1 MGIKNIIKKSGVKAA
16 DTVAKLAVLSPEQL
30 RNVQEQRE
38 LYLSEIPSMD
48 DSSAEE
54 LTRRLLAASSI
65 EIYSEYLQHIHDMYT
80 PVKREIEYDGSFYV
94 AHNIRFINITKWV
107 TDKKENSLEKL
118 VNVYQ
123 VLSDENCNIALV
135 FNRTCNETNVFLAV
149 VNTDNADDNVDIEN
163 YRKRLIEAIK
173 GNFPGAE
180 WNDKN
185 GSGIL
190 PCLKNSLPYSVA
202 SASNIPGEKSE
213 KFISQTIEKLLDG
226 IVPDTRD
233 KEYTIILLA
242 TPIKD
247 VENRKLHLA
256 ELYSALAPYAG
267 WQTNFVYTES
277 AGTNSMATFGVN
289 AGVSAGIQQGQNISR
304 TNSRGTTNSTGSS
317 ESSSTGS
324 STTNS
329 TGSSNANS
337 SSSTETNTTGSSTGT
352 STADT
357 QNNSYSKGTGSNT
370 SHANSTSSSNTAG
383 GSAEVNFGVNAGVNG
398 SHTWQSGTADTTGT
412 SISNTLTEGTAKT
425 VTNTV
430 GKSIGRS
437 TAETIGEV
445 VTSSTGRAVANS
457 VGKTIANTLG
467 QAVSKS
473 TSTAQGVY
481 KGVNFG
487 GNFGANFARSSNVTA
502 TVGKNEG
509 ITQSFAN
516 YNIKHTLEILEQQ
529 MKRYEQ
535 STALGMWDFAA
546 YVLSEDQNVANNV
559 AHSYLALTQ
568 GEQSYMSQTAVNLWR
583 GDMGKDSEDAAEIC
597 SYLRELHHPLF
608 GLNPTLILE
617 DSEFNAYPTVITAA
631 TSLSGKELAYSLNFP
646 QKSVAGLPV
655 IECAEF
661 GRNVISYSPDLEKKH
676 LMSIG
681 KIYHMK
687 HAENALVQLA
697 KKSLCSHT
705 FITGSTGSG
714 KSNTVY
720 QILNNAIEQN
730 IKFLVIEPA
739 KGEYKNVFGN
749 EPDVTVYGTNP
760 YLSQLL
766 KLNPFSFPQG
776 IHIFEHLD
784 RLVEI
789 FNVCWPMYAAM
800 PAVLKNAIEKSYV
813 DCGWNLAKS
822 TNKYGEMIYPTFA
835 DVAKN
840 IKFIIDSSE
849 YDTENK
855 GAYKGS
861 LLTRLESLTNG
872 INGMIFTVDEIE
884 PDKLF
889 EENVIVDLSR
899 VGSTETKS
907 LIMGMLVLKLQEH
920 RMEYTKKMNT
930 DLQHI
935 TVLEEA
941 HNILRRTSFE
951 QSSEGTNLTGKSV
964 EMISNAIAEMRTYG
978 EGFII
983 VDQAP
988 GLLDMSAIRNTNTKI
1003 IMRLPDQSD
1012 RELVGRSANLNDDQI
1027 AELAKLP
1034 CGVAAIYQ
1042 NEWIQPVLCKIDE
1055 FKMNGKNYEYTPE
1068 DDVFCEEETQDISES
1083 LLECI
1088 MNNEIFRKDNKENIR
1103 KLRHLIVK
1111 SKLDSTIKTDFMEY
1125 IESNKD
1131 NAISS
1136 LRKMMYDF
1144 LSAEKAIDSSKKCS
1158 DLTEWANS
1166 VVNALQP
1173 PIKDYSKEQ
1182 INLALALLIYEQST
1196 RDASY
1201 NDLYCRFTEV
1211 YQSSGGV
1218 L

>member
-1 MGIKNIIKKSGVKAA
+1 MGIKGFIKKAGGKAA
-16 DTVAKLAVLSPEQL
+16 DAVAKLSVLSPEQL
-30 RNVQEQRE
+30 RDMQERRE
-38 LYLSEIPSMD
+38 EYLNQVPSMD
-48 DSSAEE
+48 DTAAEE
-54 LTRRLLAASSI
+54 LTKRLLAASSI
-65 EIYSEYLQHIHDMYT
+65 EIYNEYLQHIRDMYV
-80 PVKREIEYDGSFYV
+80 PVKREIEYDGSFSA
-94 AHNIRFINITKWV
+94 AHNIRFFNITKWV

-135 FNRTCNETNVFLAV
+135 FNRTCDATNVFLAV
-149 VNTDNADDNVDIEN
+149 VNTDNADDNVDVEN
-163 YRKRLIEAIK
+163 YRKRLAEAIR

-180 WNDKN
+180 WTDKN
-185 GSGIL
+185 GTGVL

-226 IVPDTRD
+226 IVPDTKN

-242 TPIKD
+242 TPIND

-277 AGTNSMATFGVN
+277 SGTNSMATFGLN
-289 AGVSAGIQQGQNISR
+289 AGVSAGIQQGQNSSV
-304 TNSRGTTNSTGSS
+304 TNTSGTTDSTGSS
-317 ESSSTGS
+317 ESDTTGTSTTDSTGS
-324 STTNS
+324 STTDS
-329 TGSSNANS
+329 TGSTTTDSTGES
-337 SSSTETNTTGSSTGT
+337 SSSATGHSSSDSSTHTEGSNNT
-352 STADT
+352 QTDSEGSNWSAGAAFIASGNYGQNSSTATAVGQSLSDAVT
-357 QNNSYSKGTGSNT
+357 KGTT
-370 SHANSTSSSNTAG
+370 
-383 GSAEVNFGVNAGVNG
+383 
-398 SHTWQSGTADTTGT
+398 D
-412 SISNTLTEGTAKT
+412 T
-425 VTNTV
+425 VTNTL
-430 GKSIGRS
+430 GKSTGHS
-437 TAETIGEV
+437 VAETLTKA

-467 QAVSKS
+467 HAVSKS
-473 TSTAQGVY
+473 VSTAQGIY

-509 ITQSFAN
+509 ITQSFTN

-583 GDMGKDSEDAAEIC
+583 GDMGKESEDAKEIC
-597 SYLRELHHPLF
+597 SYLRELRHPLF
-608 GLNPTLILE
+608 GLSPALTTL
-617 DSEFNAYPTVITAA
+617 DSEFNAYPPVITAA

-661 GRNVISYSPDLEKKH
+661 GRNVVSYVPAKKEDRA
-676 LMSIG
+676 LRIG
-681 KIYHMK
+681 DIYHMNR
-687 HAENALVQLA
+687 AEGTSVLLT

-720 QILNNAIEQN
+720 QILNEALEQDT
-730 IKFLVIEPA
+730 KFLVIEPA
-739 KGEYKNVFGN
+739 KGEYKHVFGN
-749 EPDVTVYGTNP
+749 ESDVTVYGTNP
-760 YLSQLL
+760 YLSLL
-766 KLNPFSFPQG
+766 LRLNPFSFPEG
-776 IHIFEHLD
+776 VHIFEHLD

-800 PAVLKNAIEKSYV
+800 PAVLKNAIEKSYL
-813 DCGWNLAKS
+813 DCGWDLMRS
-822 TNKYGEMIYPTFA
+822 TNKYGEAIYPTFA
-835 DVAKN
+835 DVAQN
-840 IKFIIDSSE
+840 IKVIIESSE

-872 INGMIFTVDEIE
+872 INGTIFTVDEIE
-884 PDKLF
+884 PEKLF
-889 EENVIVDLSR
+889 DENVIVDLSR
-899 VGSTETKS
+899 VGSSETKS
-907 LIMGMLVLKLQEH
+907 LIMGMLVLKLQEY
-920 RMEYTKKMNT
+920 RMTSDVKMNSE
-930 DLQHI
+930 LRHI

-951 QSSEGTNLTGKSV
+951 QSSEDSNLTGKSV

-1003 IMRLPDQSD
+1003 IMRLPDHSD
-1012 RELVGRSANLNDDQI
+1012 RELVGRAANLNDDQI
-1027 AELAKLP
+1027 TELAKLP
-1034 CGVAAIYQ
+1034 CGVAAVYQ
-1042 NEWIQPVLCKIDE
+1042 NEWIQPVLCKVDE
-1055 FKMNGKNYEYTPE
+1055 FKPGDKQFGFTPDE
-1068 DDVFCEEETQDISES
+1068 DAFHDRETKEVSNS

-1088 MNNEIFRKDNKENIR
+1088 MNNEIFRKDDKADIQ
-1103 KLRHLIVK
+1103 KLRHLIIK
-1111 SKLDSTIKTDFMEY
+1111 SKLDSAIKTDFMEY
-1125 IESNKD
+1125 IESNKET
-1131 NAISS
+1131 AISL

-1144 LSAEKAIDSSKKCS
+1144 LSAEDAIESSRKYN

-1166 VVNALQP
+1166 VVNGLQP
-1173 PIKDYSKEQ
+1173 SIKDYSKKQ
-1182 INLALALLIYEQST
+1182 INLALALLIYEQT
-1196 RDASY
+1196 IRDASY

-1211 YQSSGGV
+1211 YQSKGGV